1 MGQLVFPYHLH
12 QMLFYT
18 LLCYYLLKSVCHIF
32 FLLLIDSLGYL
43 CYAFHSTYR
52 IEV

>member
-1 MGQLVFPYHLH
+1 MRQLILSHHL
-12 QMLFYT
+12 QEMLLNA

-43 CYAFHSTYR
+43 CYAVHSTYR